1 MRILIVEDSPLVQQM
16 YGLAFSRREH
26 ELTTA
31 SDGRAA
37 LAQLADPASR
47 FDVILLDLRMPGMNG
62 VEFLREVRRDA
73 RLAHLGRVACPTWLG
88 LPVLAAKILETYGL
102 LGRIEVGRAHPRP
115 PRSAAMSG
123 RGSWRSSASRA
134 GGGWPPP

>member
-62 VEFLREVRRDA
+62 VEFLREVRGDA
-73 RLAHLGRVACPTWLG
+73 RLAKLPIVLTTMEPEESELLREARRLGVTAVVKKPW
-88 LPVLAAKILETYGL
+88 
-102 LGRIEVGRAHPRP
+102 HPQQLHDLVKAIIHP
-115 PRSAAMSG
+115 G
-123 RGSWRSSASRA
+123 E
-134 GGGWPPP
+134 

>member
-1 MRILIVEDSPLVQQM
+1 MRILIVEDSLLVQQM

-26 ELTTA
+26 KLTTA

-37 LAQLADPASR
+37 LVQLADPASR

-73 RLAHLGRVACPTWLG
+73 RLAQLPIVVTTMEPEESELLREARRLGVTAVVRKPWHPQELRDLVEAIVRKTPG
-88 LPVLAAKILETYGL
+88 Q
-102 LGRIEVGRAHPRP
+102 GR
-115 PRSAAMSG
+115 
-123 RGSWRSSASRA
+123 
-134 GGGWPPP
+134 

>member
-37 LAQLADPASR
+37 LAQLADPTRR

-73 RLAHLGRVACPTWLG
+73 RLAQLPIVLTTMEPEGSELLTEARRLGVTAVVKKPWQPQQLHD
-88 LPVLAAKILETYGL
+88 LVEAI
-102 LGRIEVGRAHPRP
+102 IHP
-115 PRSAAMSG
+115 G
-123 RGSWRSSASRA
+123 E
-134 GGGWPPP
+134 

>member
-1 MRILIVEDSPLVQQM
+1 MRILIVEDSPLVQNM

-37 LAQLADPASR
+37 LAHLADPARR

-73 RLAHLGRVACPTWLG
+73 RLAQLPIVVTTMEPEESELLREARNLGVTAVVKKPW
-88 LPVLAAKILETYGL
+88 
-102 LGRIEVGRAHPRP
+102 HPQQLRDLVE
-115 PRSAAMSG
+115 AIVH
-123 RGSWRSSASRA
+123 RGA
-134 GGGWPPP
+134 

>member
-26 ELTTA
+26 VLTTA

-37 LAQLADPASR
+37 LARLADPASR

-73 RLAHLGRVACPTWLG
+73 RLAHLPIVLTTIEPEESELLTEARRLG
-88 LPVLAAKILETYGL
+88 VTAVVKKPW
-102 LGRIEVGRAHPRP
+102 HPHQLRDLVE
-115 PRSAAMSG
+115 AIIH
-123 RGSWRSSASRA
+123 
-134 GGGWPPP
+134 GGG

>member
-16 YGLAFSRREH
+16 YGLAFSRHEH

-73 RLAHLGRVACPTWLG
+73 RLAQFPIVLTTMEPEESELLREARRLGVTAVVKKPW
-88 LPVLAAKILETYGL
+88 
-102 LGRIEVGRAHPRP
+102 HPHQLRDLVE
-115 PRSAAMSG
+115 AIIK
-123 RGSWRSSASRA
+123 
-134 GGGWPPP
+134 GGG

>member
-37 LAQLADPASR
+37 LVQLADPASH

-73 RLAHLGRVACPTWLG
+73 GLAQIPIVLTTMEPEESELLREARRLGVTAVVKKPW
-88 LPVLAAKILETYGL
+88 
-102 LGRIEVGRAHPRP
+102 HPHQLRDLVE
-115 PRSAAMSG
+115 AIIH
-123 RGSWRSSASRA
+123 
-134 GGGWPPP
+134 GGG

>member
-1 MRILIVEDSPLVQQM
+1 MRILIVEDSPLVQNM

-37 LAQLADPASR
+37 LVHLADPDR
-47 FDVILLDLRMPGMNG
+47 HFDVILLDLRMPGMNG

-73 RLAHLGRVACPTWLG
+73 RLAHLPIVLTTMEPEESELLREARRLG
-88 LPVLAAKILETYGL
+88 VTAVVKKPWHPQQLRDLVET
-102 LGRIEVGRAHPRP
+102 IVH
-115 PRSAAMSG
+115 
-123 RGSWRSSASRA
+123 RGE
-134 GGGWPPP
+134 

>member
-37 LAQLADPASR
+37 LEQLADPASR
-47 FDVILLDLRMPGMNG
+47 FDVVLLDLRMPGMNG
-62 VEFLREVRRDA
+62 VEFLREVRRQARWAQLPIVLTTIEPDGSELLEDA
-73 RLAHLGRVACPTWLG
+73 KRLGVTAVVKKPW
-88 LPVLAAKILETYGL
+88 
-102 LGRIEVGRAHPRP
+102 HPQQLRDLVEAIVHP
-115 PRSAAMSG
+115 GA
-123 RGSWRSSASRA
+123 
-134 GGGWPPP
+134 

>member
-1 MRILIVEDSPLVQQM
+1 MRILIVEDSPLVQSM

-31 SDGRAA
+31 NDGREA
-37 LAQLADPASR
+37 LARLADPASR

-73 RLAHLGRVACPTWLG
+73 RLAR
-88 LPVLAAKILETYGL
+88 LPIVLTTMEPEGSEL
-102 LGRIEVGRAHPRP
+102 LTEARRPGVTAVVKKPWHPQQLHDLVEAIVHP
-115 PRSAAMSG
+115 G
-123 RGSWRSSASRA
+123 E
-134 GGGWPPP
+134 

>member
-26 ELTTA
+26 KLTTA
-31 SDGRAA
+31 SDGRAS
-37 LAQLADPASR
+37 LAQLADPASF

-73 RLAHLGRVACPTWLG
+73 RLARLPIVLTTMEPEESELLREARRLGVTAVVKKPW
-88 LPVLAAKILETYGL
+88 
-102 LGRIEVGRAHPRP
+102 RP
-115 PRSAAMSG
+115 QQLRDLVEQIIH
-123 RGSWRSSASRA
+123 
-134 GGGWPPP
+134 GGE

>member
-31 SDGRAA
+31 SDGREA
-37 LAQLADPASR
+37 LVQLADPSR
-47 FDVILLDLRMPGMNG
+47 HFDVILLDLQMPGMNG

-73 RLAHLGRVACPTWLG
+73 RMAQLPIVLTTMEPEESELLREARRLGVTAVVKKPWHPQQLRDLV
-88 LPVLAAKILETYGL
+88 KSIL
-102 LGRIEVGRAHPRP
+102 H
-115 PRSAAMSG
+115 RSE
-123 RGSWRSSASRA
+123 
-134 GGGWPPP
+134 

>member
-1 MRILIVEDSPLVQQM
+1 MRILIVEDSPLVQRM

-37 LAQLADPASR
+37 LVHLADPASR

-73 RLAHLGRVACPTWLG
+73 RLAQLPIVLTTMEPEESELLREARRLGVTAVVKKPW
-88 LPVLAAKILETYGL
+88 
-102 LGRIEVGRAHPRP
+102 HPQQLRDLVE
-115 PRSAAMSG
+115 AIIHHG
-123 RGSWRSSASRA
+123 Q
-134 GGGWPPP
+134 

>member
-47 FDVILLDLRMPGMNG
+47 FDVILLDLRMSGMNG

-73 RLAHLGRVACPTWLG
+73 RLAQLPIVLTTMEPEGSELLTEARRLGVTAVVKKPW
-88 LPVLAAKILETYGL
+88 
-102 LGRIEVGRAHPRP
+102 HPQQLHDLVEAIIR
-115 PRSAAMSG
+115 
-123 RGSWRSSASRA
+123 RGE
-134 GGGWPPP
+134 

>member
-1 MRILIVEDSPLVQQM
+1 MRILIVEDSSLVQQM

-37 LAQLADPASR
+37 LAQLADPARR

-73 RLAHLGRVACPTWLG
+73 RLAR
-88 LPVLAAKILETYGL
+88 LPIVFTTMEPEGSEL
-102 LGRIEVGRAHPRP
+102 LTEARRPGVTAVVKKPWHPQELRDLVEAIV
-115 PRSAAMSG
+115 R
-123 RGSWRSSASRA
+123 RDK
-134 GGGWPPP
+134 

>member
-1 MRILIVEDSPLVQQM
+1 MRILIVEDSLLVQQM

-73 RLAHLGRVACPTWLG
+73 RLAQLPIVVTTMEPEESELLREARRLGVTAVVRKPWHPQELRDLVEAIVRKTPG
-88 LPVLAAKILETYGL
+88 Q
-102 LGRIEVGRAHPRP
+102 GR
-115 PRSAAMSG
+115 
-123 RGSWRSSASRA
+123 
-134 GGGWPPP
+134 